1 MNGLCTMLEPG
12 NVPRAR
18 SVVKLRF
25 AVSRLPPRHQRYQK
39 RRASSYKAKEFLER
53 NGWLV
58 TQRGPRAQ
66 TRSRTFAARRQLWG
80 MNMLSR
86 RALLT
91 ALFATGVVT
100 GLATAI
106 ATAAPY
112 QAETQL
118 TLVAPS
124 QSCAAPRGVESV
136 PSRGDVAPSQN
147 NDGALTDLSRAL
159 KKILCCPPQKTRA
172 KIFPRGL

>member
-39 RRASSYKAKEFLER
+39 RTASSYKAKEFLES

-66 TRSRTFAARRQLWG
+66 TSQG
-80 MNMLSR
+80 
-86 RALLT
+86 
-91 ALFATGVVT
+91 
-100 GLATAI
+100 
-106 ATAAPY
+106 
-112 QAETQL
+112 
-118 TLVAPS
+118 PS
-124 QSCAAPRGVESV
+124 PRGVSSEE
-136 PSRGDVAPSQN
+136 
-147 NDGALTDLSRAL
+147 
-159 KKILCCPPQKTRA
+159 
-172 KIFPRGL
+172 